1 MLRVVRKND
10 LSIAIRREEISR
22 LLGYGDRQVP
32 ARVRRLLM
40 DVEKEAQALLRPVS
54 ARLEM
59 DAAAMARSPF
69 LRDLDAVVVCLVT
82 IGPALEEAVKAHH
95 HAGEL
100 GRSLVLN
107 AYGSAAVEVA
117 ADAANE
123 IIRRDVE
130 RRELLCSRRFSP
142 GYGGWDVSEQRWIVE
157 ALEAERLA
165 VSLTEGCMMVPHKSI
180 TFAVNT
186 GTNPVEMRHDN
197 ACDGCGLA
205 TCDYRRRT
213 VVTEEKGKT
222 CTTFVGPESNF
233 CPRDKWS

>member
-1 MLRVVRKND
+1 MSRVVRKND
-10 LSIAIRREEISR
+10 LSIAIRRDEISR
-22 LLGYGDRQVP
+22 LLGYGGRQAP
-32 ARVRRLLM
+32 ARVRRLLTE
-40 DVEKEAQALLRPVS
+40 VEKEAQALLRPAC
-54 ARLEM
+54 ARLQM
-59 DAAAMARSPF
+59 DTAALARSPF
-69 LRDLDAVVVCLVT
+69 LRDLDAVVLCLVT
-82 IGPALEEAVKAHH
+82 IGPALEEVVKAHH

-100 GRSLVLN
+100 SRSLVLN

-142 GYGGWDVSEQRWIVE
+142 GYGGWDVSEQRWILEV
-157 ALEAERLA
+157 LEAERLG
-165 VSLTEGCMMVPHKSI
+165 VSLTDGCMMVPHKSS

-186 GTNPVEMRHDN
+186 GTNPIEMRHDN
-197 ACDGCGLA
+197 ACDSCGLT
-205 TCDYRRRT
+205 TCDYRRQT
-213 VVTEEKGKT
+213 VVSEEKGKT